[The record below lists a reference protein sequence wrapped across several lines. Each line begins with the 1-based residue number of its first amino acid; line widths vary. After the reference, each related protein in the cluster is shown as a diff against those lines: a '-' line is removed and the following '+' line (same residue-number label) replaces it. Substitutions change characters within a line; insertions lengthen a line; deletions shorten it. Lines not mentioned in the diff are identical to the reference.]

1 MAVWR
6 QTERI
11 RQNGTILPRQVVCC
25 SVRRAELQVCEPS
38 MSPSSNKSLHKL
50 LLSRLLISA
59 IVVSLLVSS
68 LVVYYAKDRVSNIA
82 VDRALQGATNISV
95 LTADILNEPGLPRRN
110 EIQALINRYIPYQPD
125 YTSGKYIFVLIKSL
139 DGSEIARLVQEGTDT
154 NKALQAFEQAALPV
168 PRRANEVN
176 HVLAELNGK
185 FYVLLSAPLV
195 NTKNEVV
202 ANIQGIF
209 AVSEQEVG
217 KAAESRL
224 RAILVAVGIVLL
236 TTLLLYPTIIQ
247 LLNRV
252 TRMSRKLLEANLETI
267 QLLGSAIAKRDSD
280 TDIHNFRVTIYSVRL
295 AEKLGLTRQAIQS
308 LIKGAFL
315 HDVGK
320 LGIRDN
326 ILLKPGRLDED
337 EFEVMKTHVQHGMD
351 IVARSSWLQDAEEVV
366 GHHHQK
372 FDGSGYYGGKQGKDI
387 PMNARIFAIAD
398 VFDAL
403 TSKRPYKEPMS
414 FDKAMSILQEGSG
427 SHFDPDIMQ
436 AFEQIAHSLYKIYG
450 HGDDERAREDLGNI
464 IKEYFRQDS
473 ALLLG

>member
-1 MAVWR
+1 MPHR
-6 QTERI
+6 
-11 RQNGTILPRQVVCC
+11 
-25 SVRRAELQVCEPS
+25 SD
-38 MSPSSNKSLHKL
+38 KSIH
-50 LLSRLLISA
+50 RLLISRLVLSA
-59 IVVSLLVSS
+59 IVVSVLVSS
-68 LVVYYAKDRVSNIA
+68 LVIYYAKDRVSDIA
-82 VDRALQGATNISV
+82 VDRALQGAMNISV
-95 LTADILNEPGLPRRN
+95 LAADILNEPGLPRRN
-110 EIQALINRYIPYQPD
+110 EMQALVNKYIPYQPP
-125 YTSGKYIFVLIKSL
+125 YASGKYIFVLINTL
-139 DGSEIARLVQEGTDT
+139 DGTEIARLAEKNVDNQKTL
-154 NKALQAFEQAALPV
+154 AAFQNAALPI
-168 PRRANEVN
+168 PRQPNEVN
-176 HVLAELNGK
+176 HTLTELNDK
-185 FYVLLSAPLV
+185 VYVLISAPLV
-195 NTKNEVV
+195 NVKNEVV

-209 AVSEQEVG
+209 AVSEEEVS
-217 KAAESRL
+217 KADERRF

-247 LLNRV
+247 LLVRV
-252 TRMSRKLLEANLETI
+252 TRMSRQLLNANLETI

-295 AEKLGLTRQAIQS
+295 AEKLGLTRQAIQR

-326 ILLKPGRLDED
+326 ILLKPGRLDEA

-372 FDGSGYYGGKQGKDI
+372 YDGSGYYGGKQGADI

-414 FDKAMSILQEGSG
+414 YAKAMTILQESSG
-427 SHFDPDIMQ
+427 SHFDPAILQ
-436 AFEQIAHSLYKIYG
+436 VFQNIAHALYETYG
-450 HGDDERAREDLGNI
+450 QGDDERARQDLEDI
-464 IKEYFRQDS
+464 IEEYFRQDAS
-473 ALLLG
+473 LLMGQ